1 MESQRSEHPELKL
14 TVARERRRAP
24 RVGVKGSAMT
34 IFSSGSAAGMLTR
47 VDLVDASH
55 TGLGVTSPI
64 AVSPGTSFSL
74 IPEAVASPRQIG
86 IVVRC
91 EKDEQGLYRLG
102 LRSRFAKAVA

>member
-1 MESQRSEHPELKL
+1 MNEPHADQPELKL

-24 RVGVKGSAMT
+24 RVSVKGSAMT
-34 IFSSGSAAGMLTR
+34 IFSSGLAAGMLTR

-64 AVSPGTSFSL
+64 EVAPGTSFSL
-74 IPEAVASPRQIG
+74 IPEAVAWPRQIG

-91 EKDEQGLYRLG
+91 EKDESGGYRLG